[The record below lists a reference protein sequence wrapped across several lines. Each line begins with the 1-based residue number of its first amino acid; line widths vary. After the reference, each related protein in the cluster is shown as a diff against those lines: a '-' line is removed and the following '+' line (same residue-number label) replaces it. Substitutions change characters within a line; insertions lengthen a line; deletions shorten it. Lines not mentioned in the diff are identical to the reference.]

1 MGALRGK
8 WGLAHYSESYQD
20 SKNISAKTTDVIASG
35 HLFLFHKN
43 LLLVRLFFLPFS
55 SVNWLAAGELQS

>member
-20 SKNISAKTTDVIASG
+20 SKNISAKTTDLIASG
-35 HLFLFHKN
+35 H
-43 LLLVRLFFLPFS
+43 FFSQEPPIGASFFSPFS
-55 SVNWLAAGELQS
+55 SVNWLAAGELQN

>member
-20 SKNISAKTTDVIASG
+20 SKNISAKTTDLIALGYFFVSQEPPIG
-35 HLFLFHKN
+35 ASFFPHFL
-43 LLLVRLFFLPFS
+43 R
-55 SVNWLAAGELQS
+55 